1 MYRAPSPGYA
11 ISLHDDGQLDS
22 STTLMSRDP
31 WMDPESST
39 RILSTRELPSSAS
52 TPHQSIHQEPSTHGF
67 SSTRSSPR
75 RISPLGL
82 SSQGSSRSGLPH
94 NRTPFQGPLP
104 PISSP
109 GGTTR
114 RRLPPGE
121 PPPGGPSPG
130 GRPTGGPP
138 RYGPPCGPPDG
149 PPRWYPPSPNMRP
162 PMSYP
167 PFEYSSRPM
176 LRDRPVM
183 VVLEKGGVYLC
194 SRADILQH
202 LPNTRQNPFGRTL
215 SPNIG
220 PENETESALDALHS
234 IFRGLEMYR
243 MTGTPLYLFERARA
257 FLQRD
262 IEACYQSAFD
272 FFLGVC
278 AALDSEHGLGCSD
291 ELLQQIDEFALDLMD
306 SHDLDFFDKPEHL
319 MVFFISYSKVFQ
331 PTTPRHLE
339 TLRTLYNSI
348 PVFHRSRLMEG
359 ISRALQNNPRRSNV
373 HAMFRAMRD
382 MGMA

>member
-1 MYRAPSPGYA
+1 
-11 ISLHDDGQLDS
+11 
-22 STTLMSRDP
+22 
-31 WMDPESST
+31 
-39 RILSTRELPSSAS
+39 
-52 TPHQSIHQEPSTHGF
+52 
-67 SSTRSSPR
+67 
-75 RISPLGL
+75 
-82 SSQGSSRSGLPH
+82 
-94 NRTPFQGPLP
+94 
-104 PISSP
+104 
-109 GGTTR
+109 
-114 RRLPPGE
+114 
-121 PPPGGPSPG
+121 
-130 GRPTGGPP
+130 
-138 RYGPPCGPPDG
+138 
-149 PPRWYPPSPNMRP
+149 
-162 PMSYP
+162 
-167 PFEYSSRPM
+167 
-176 LRDRPVM
+176 
-183 VVLEKGGVYLC
+183 
-194 SRADILQH
+194 
-202 LPNTRQNPFGRTL
+202 
-215 SPNIG
+215 
-220 PENETESALDALHS
+220 
-234 IFRGLEMYR
+234 MYR

-272 FFLGVC
+272 FFIGVC